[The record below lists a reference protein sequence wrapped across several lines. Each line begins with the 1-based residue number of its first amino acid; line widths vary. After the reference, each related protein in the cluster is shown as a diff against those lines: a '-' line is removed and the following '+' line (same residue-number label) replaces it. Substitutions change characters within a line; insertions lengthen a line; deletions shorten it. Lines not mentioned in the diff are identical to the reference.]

1 VSGTFL
7 AVPPLLA
14 QMPELPDDHTQN
26 VTLRHYLAVLRRR
39 KWTVVLAIIAVPAAA
54 VLFSLHQQRLYQ
66 ASAEVMVN
74 NQDLVA
80 TLTGVNSGITSQTD
94 ADRYLQTQAK
104 LARVS
109 TVVRRTL
116 TASGRGSEGAGS
128 FLSRS
133 AVTPAS
139 NADTMGM
146 AVLDHNPTLAVAL
159 ATEYARQFVAYRHEL
174 DTTALVTARRHVES
188 QMAKLRASGGA
199 SSALYASYAQSDE
212 RLHEMET
219 LQTSNVSVVQAA
231 QKAVLVQPRTFLN
244 GILGGL
250 LGLMLGIGLA
260 FLYEALDT
268 RVRTAEEVDHALGG
282 LPLLARLPEP
292 PKSLRKRGE
301 LVMAARPGGPQGEAY
316 RMLRANLDFVT
327 LERKARTI
335 MVTSALIGEGK
346 TTTAANLALTL
357 ARAGRQV
364 VLVELDLRRPR
375 LDALFGLDETTGL
388 TDVVLGKAALEDAIT
403 LVSATDLANRSSYSG
418 RPILTGSS
426 DEGALGILHSGP
438 LPPSPGEFVGT
449 HALAKVLAELG
460 ELAETVLI
468 DAPPLLEV
476 GDAMTLS
483 SRVDAMLIVTR
494 LEHLHRGTLRELAR
508 TLEQCPAQKLG
519 FVLTGVPEGNGYGYG
534 YGYGRGY
541 GYRLPDGEMASA
553 QSGEN
558 E

>member
-1 VSGTFL
+1 
-7 AVPPLLA
+7 
-14 QMPELPDDHTQN
+14 MPELPGDHTQN

-54 VLFSLHQQRLYQ
+54 VLFSLHQQRIYQ

-74 NQDLVA
+74 RQDLVA
-80 TLTGVNSGITSQTD
+80 TLNGDNSGNISQTD

-116 TASGRGSEGAGS
+116 IAAGLGSEGVES

-133 AVTPAS
+133 TVTPAS

-146 AVLDHNPTLAVAL
+146 AVRDHNPTLAVKL
-159 ATEYARQFVAYRHEL
+159 ATEYAHQFVAYRHEL
-174 DTTALVTARRHVES
+174 DTTALVSARRHVES

-212 RLHEMET
+212 RLREMET
-219 LQTSNVSVVQAA
+219 LQTSNVSVVQSA
-231 QKAVLVQPRTFLN
+231 QKAVLVQPRTRRN
-244 GILGGL
+244 GILGL
-250 LGLMLGIGLA
+250 MLGLMLGIGLA

-268 RVRTAEEVDHALGG
+268 RVRTAEEVGHALGG

-292 PKSLRKRGE
+292 SKRLRKRNE
-301 LVMAARPGGPQGEAY
+301 LVMLARPGGSQGEAY

-327 LERKARTI
+327 LEREARTI
-335 MVTSALIGEGK
+335 MVTSALVGEGK

-364 VLVELDLRRPR
+364 MLVELDLRRPR
-375 LDALFGLDETTGL
+375 LDGLFGLAGTPGL
-388 TDVVLGKAALEDAIT
+388 TDVVLGKAPLEEAIT
-403 LVSATDLANRSSYSG
+403 LVSVSDLSNRSNYANR
-418 RPILTGSS
+418 PLVIGSAE
-426 DEGALGILHSGP
+426 EGAMGILHSGP

-449 HALAKVLAELG
+449 QALANVLAELG
-460 ELAETVLI
+460 ELADTVLL

-494 LEHLHRGTLRELAR
+494 LEHLHRNTLRELAR
-508 TLEQCPAQKLG
+508 TLEQCPAEKLG
-519 FVLTGVPEGNGYGYG
+519 FVLTGVEESKGYGYG
-534 YGYGRGY
+534 YGYGY
-541 GYRLPDGEMASA
+541 TLPDGETVGAQFGAS
-553 QSGEN
+553 E
-558 E
+558 

>member
-1 VSGTFL
+1 MWIIVMAL
-7 AVPPLLA
+7 VIVPL
-14 QMPELPDDHTQN
+14 
-26 VTLRHYLAVLRRR
+26 
-39 KWTVVLAIIAVPAAA
+39 AA
-54 VLFSLHQQRLYQ
+54 VLLSLNQQKLYQ
-66 ASAEVMVN
+66 ASAEVMVS
-74 NQDLVA
+74 NQDLAA
-80 TLTGVNSGITSQTD
+80 TLTNTNNGNSSQINP
-94 ADRYLQTQAK
+94 DRYLQTQAK

-116 TASGRGSEGAGS
+116 SASGLGSEAVDS

-133 AVTPAS
+133 SVAPAA

-146 AVLDHNPTLAVAL
+146 AVRDHNPMLAVAL

-174 DTTALVTARRHVES
+174 DTTALVSARRHVEN

-231 QKAVLVQPRTFLN
+231 QNAVLVQPRTRRN
-244 GILGGL
+244 GILGLL
-250 LGLMLGIGLA
+250 LGLMFGIGLA
-260 FLYEALDT
+260 LLYEALDT
-268 RVRTAEEVDHALGG
+268 RVRTAEETGRALGG

-292 PKSLRKRGE
+292 PKSLRKRNE
-301 LVMAARPGGPQGEAY
+301 LVMLARPGGPQGEAY

-327 LERKARTI
+327 LEREARTI

-375 LDALFGLDETTGL
+375 LDALFGLDNTPGL

-403 LVSATDLANRSSYSG
+403 LVSSTDLSNRSSYAG

-426 DEGALGILHSGP
+426 EEGALGILHSGP

-449 HALAKVLAELG
+449 QALAKVLAELG

-494 LEHLHRGTLRELAR
+494 LEHLHRNTLRELAR

-519 FVLTGVPEGNGYGYG
+519 FVLTGVEERNGYGYG
-534 YGYGRGY
+534 YGYT
-541 GYRLPDGEMASA
+541 LPDGETVSA
-553 QSGEN
+553 QFGASE
-558 E
+558 